1 MMEDLFQPLD
11 YIFISIGI
19 IIIIFS
25 FWRGVVN
32 SILGLFTWI
41 GSIFITFYFYDYLS
55 SFIETQLIKT
65 NFLSEEFSYYLS
77 IGLAIPVIFLL
88 SIFLLKKIRK
98 ILSTELDKGFIGLI
112 LDKIF
117 GLIFGFIYCYI
128 IISTLIFCLSKY
140 DFFQSRDIDIW
151 FNKYSN
157 IIKTTENYNNN
168 LLKYITISEEEIIN

>member
-1 MMEDLFQPLD
+1 MMESLFQPLD

-19 IIIIFS
+19 IIIVFS
-25 FWRGVVN
+25 FWRGLVN

-41 GSIFITFYFYDYLS
+41 GSIFITFYSYEYLS

-65 NFLSEEFSYYLS
+65 NFLNEEFSYYLS
-77 IGLAIPVIFLL
+77 MGLAIPVIFLL
-88 SIFLLKKIRK
+88 SIFLLKKIKK
-98 ILSTELDKGFIGLI
+98 ILSTEFDRGFIGLI

-117 GLIFGFIYCYI
+117 GFIFGFIYCYI
-128 IISTLIFCLSKY
+128 IISTLIFCLNKY
-140 DFFQSRDIDIW
+140 DLFQSRDIDIW
-151 FNKYSN
+151 FNKNSN

>member
-1 MMEDLFQPLD
+1 MMEGLFQPLD

-19 IIIIFS
+19 IIIVFS
-25 FWRGVVN
+25 FLRGLVN

-41 GSIFITFYFYDYLS
+41 GSIFITFYSYEYLS
-55 SFIETQLIKT
+55 GFIETQLINT
-65 NFLSEEFSYYLS
+65 SFLNEEFSYYLS
-77 IGLAIPVIFLL
+77 MGLAIPIIFLL

-128 IISTLIFCLSKY
+128 IISTLIFCLNKY
-140 DFFQSRDIDIW
+140 EFFQSRDIDIW
-151 FNKYSN
+151 FNKNSN
-157 IIKTTENYNNN
+157 IIKTTENYNNK